1 MLAAGWTLEA
11 GRRARFR
18 GDLAILADQAALR
31 IEAFLD
37 GRLDVVYRL
46 RDDWRTVEMD
56 QAVFEERSLAMQVR
70 YPGFQAL
77 NWVDQDHRVRWITPR
92 AGNELALGFDLDDHP
107 LASPLVK
114 RAEFEDRLVLSEPLT
129 LLQGGWGFVGYLRI
143 GDAPEAP
150 TGLLNVDFRARSLL
164 EAAFEKGLPDR
175 MGIAIDDEG
184 TRVAWLGA
192 PRESVVPEY
201 MEERRIPV
209 ANRSWR
215 VQLSPS
221 RKRVAAMTGPAD
233 RLPVVLGFIL
243 SVGIAALIAVGQW
256 RQVMLR
262 QSEQKY
268 RSIVDVMN
276 EGIWILDAEGYTRF
290 VNRSLAGML
299 GYAPKQMTGRPFDA
313 FVDTWQRD
321 VVKERLQPST
331 SDRRPVFELDLVK
344 QDGTLVQTVIS
355 VKPFLDEAGR
365 FIGAQAVVTD
375 VTERKQ
381 LEAQLHHSQKMEA
394 VGRLAGGIAHDFNN
408 IVTGI
413 MGACHLLEH
422 ELQTRPELIELVDEI
437 NTCGERAAGLT
448 HQLLA
453 FSRQQVLRP
462 KVLNPARALEES
474 NSLLRRLIGEDL
486 DLKVEVDDDL
496 AFVSIDPTQLQQ
508 VFLNLVVN
516 ARDAMPRGGVIWMRG
531 RNVDAEEAT
540 QVGLPSET
548 HVALS
553 VEDTGAGIPPEV
565 LDRIFEPFFTT
576 KEFGKGTGLGLA
588 TVLGIVE
595 QSGGRVTVDSRVGV
609 GSMFTVLL
617 PAVPGAAGEA
627 VTPARPRGA
636 LGPKEETILLVEDE
650 DSVRKMAQR
659 GLQTAGYLVHAE
671 SRPTDALEWAK
682 QPDTRIDLLIT
693 DVVMPQMSGL
703 VLAEALK
710 RERPDL
716 PVIYM
721 SGYADEERLPQA
733 LRREVFSS
741 EAIFDRPAHRR
752 GSEQARRRARQGPA
766 QLVVM
771 GTEASS
777 AISRRSTWAG
787 PGTTMVTSRVST
799 TVTPSAT
806 TSIHARNATG

>member
-1 MLAAGWTLEA
+1 M
-11 GRRARFR
+11 
-18 GDLAILADQAALR
+18 AITADQAALR
-31 IEAFLD
+31 VETFLD
-37 GRLDVVYRL
+37 SRLDVVYRL

-56 QAVFEERSLAMQVR
+56 QAVFQERSLAMQVR

-77 NWVDQDHRVRWITPR
+77 NWVDRAHRIQWVTPR
-92 AGNELALGFDLDDHP
+92 AGNEQTLGSDLDNDP
-107 LASPLVK
+107 LSAALV
-114 RAEFEDRLVLSEPLT
+114 REAERRDRLVLSEPLT
-129 LLQGGWGFVGYLRI
+129 LLQGGWGVVGYLRV
-143 GDAPEAP
+143 GDEPGAS
-150 TGLLNVDFRARSLL
+150 TGLLNVAFRARPLL
-164 EAAFEKGLPDR
+164 EAAFEKGLPAD
-175 MGIAIDDEG
+175 MSIAIDDAG
-184 TRVAWLGA
+184 TNIARLGLPVEQA
-192 PRESVVPEY
+192 VVEY
-201 MEERRIPV
+201 MQVREIAV
-209 ANRSWR
+209 ANRTWVVR
-215 VQLSPS
+215 MSPGH
-221 RKRVAAMTGPAD
+221 KRIASMTGPAD
-233 RLPVVLGFIL
+233 RLPVVLGLVL
-243 SVGIAALIAVGQW
+243 SAGMAALVAVGQW
-256 RQVMLR
+256 RQAMLR
-262 QSEQKY
+262 QSEHKY
-268 RSIVDVMN
+268 RSIVDEMN

-290 VNRSLAGML
+290 VNQSLAGML
-299 GYAPKQMTGRPFDA
+299 GYAPRQMAGRPFDA

-331 SDRRPVFELDLVK
+331 TDRRPMFELDLVK
-344 QDGTLVQTVIS
+344 QDGSLVQTVIS

-365 FIGAQAVVTD
+365 FVGAQAVVTD
-375 VTERKQ
+375 ITERKQ

-413 MGACHLLEH
+413 IGACHLLEH
-422 ELQTRPELIELVDEI
+422 ELREQPHLIELIEEI
-437 NTCGERAAGLT
+437 NMGGERAAGLT

-462 KVLNPARALEES
+462 KLLNPARALEES

-516 ARDAMPRGGVIWMRG
+516 ARDAMPSGGVIWMRG
-531 RNVDAEEAT
+531 RNVDAEEAA
-540 QVGLPSET
+540 QAGLPAEK

-565 LDRIFEPFFTT
+565 LDQIFEPFFTT

-617 PAVPGAAGEA
+617 PAVARAEA
-627 VTPARPRGA
+627 EPTTPARPRPA
-636 LGPKEETILLVEDE
+636 AGPKDETILLVEDE

-659 GLQTAGYLVHAE
+659 GLQTAGFSVHAE
-671 SRPTDALEWAK
+671 SRPTDAIEWAR

-693 DVVMPQMSGL
+693 DVVMPEMSGL

-710 RERPDL
+710 RERPHL

-733 LRREVFSS
+733 LRKEVFLQKPFT
-741 EAIFDRPAHRR
+741 ID
-752 GSEQARRRARQGPA
+752 
-766 QLVVM
+766 QL
-771 GTEASS
+771 TEAVLRQLHRS
-777 AISRRSTWAG
+777 AERAKERQNWS
-787 PGTTMVTSRVST
+787 
-799 TVTPSAT
+799 
-806 TSIHARNATG
+806 